1 MIEDHDEDPNGSA
14 GAAARTG
21 RSLRAMTWVLS
32 GLAVI
37 ALIAIVTEAA
47 WLRPRHDEVTQER
60 QDRTEVLAAAT
71 RWATVANTY
80 TPETFDDWMGD
91 VSALLTTK
99 FRGEFESQTEALRP
113 TIQQIKLTSTGTVLK
128 TGVSSIDDDSA
139 VVLVVADA
147 DTTSTMRNS
156 ERHFRWQV
164 DLVKVDDEW
173 LVDDFAAVQD
183 PALGAQP

>member
-1 MIEDHDEDPNGSA
+1 MIEDHDEDLTGSA
-14 GAAARTG
+14 GAEARTG
-21 RSLRAMTWVLS
+21 TPLRGMTWVLA

-37 ALIAIVTEAA
+37 ALIAVVAEAA
-47 WLRPRHDEVTQER
+47 WLRPRHDEVEQER
-60 QDRTEVLAAAT
+60 ANRTEVLAAAT
-71 RWATVANTY
+71 RWATLANTY

-91 VSALLTTK
+91 VGALLTTK

-113 TIQQIKLTSTGTVLK
+113 TIQQIKLASTGTVLK
-128 TGVSSIDDDSA
+128 AGVSSLDDDSA

-164 DLVKVDDEW
+164 NLVKVDDEW
-173 LVDDFAAVQD
+173 LVDDFVAVQD
-183 PALGAQP
+183 PSLGVTP